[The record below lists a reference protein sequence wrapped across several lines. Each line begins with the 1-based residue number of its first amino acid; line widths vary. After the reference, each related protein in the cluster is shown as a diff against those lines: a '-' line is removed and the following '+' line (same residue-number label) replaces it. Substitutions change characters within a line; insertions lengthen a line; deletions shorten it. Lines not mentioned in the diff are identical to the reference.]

1 MACLAFAVLEIGL
14 ICICSGTWA
23 KEMPESFQ
31 LNAGTRAKSWHQ
43 SCLRKISQGD
53 SRNRDQ
59 MLRALSSWPD
69 GLLPGTRWLR
79 SRRNSKHDEQQSW

>member
-31 LNAGTRAKSWHQ
+31 LNADAARIIVLARRTASWH
-43 SCLRKISQGD
+43 
-53 SRNRDQ
+53 
-59 MLRALSSWPD
+59 ALASF
-69 GLLPGTRWLR
+69 
-79 SRRNSKHDEQQSW
+79 